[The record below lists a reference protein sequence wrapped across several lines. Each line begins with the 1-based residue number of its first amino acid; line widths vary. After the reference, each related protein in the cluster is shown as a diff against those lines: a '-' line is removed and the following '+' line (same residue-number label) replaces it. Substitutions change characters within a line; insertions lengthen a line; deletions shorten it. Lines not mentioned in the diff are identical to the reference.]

1 MPDSK
6 KSFNGLYMNNNV
18 VGTVHIKQNN
28 KDNVVAKVY
37 VPIIMTLNTYELAAL
52 NG

>member
-1 MPDSK
+1 
-6 KSFNGLYMNNNV
+6 MNNNV
-18 VGTVHIKQNN
+18 VGTAFIKDGN
-28 KDNVVAKVY
+28 DNSIEIAKIY